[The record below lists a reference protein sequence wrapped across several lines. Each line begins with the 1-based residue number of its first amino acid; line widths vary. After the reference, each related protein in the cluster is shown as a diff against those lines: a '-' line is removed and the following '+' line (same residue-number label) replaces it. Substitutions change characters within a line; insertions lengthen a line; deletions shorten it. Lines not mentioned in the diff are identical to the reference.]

1 MLQYKNHRL
10 YYNDFSFAIPNNY
23 FLNPEA
29 ADCGAETVYLVS
41 DDMRY
46 LVELSLQFQT
56 RGAGDELAHV
66 ILDLG
71 CPVLEAMAPFSING
85 LDGYCATYT
94 SGGDY
99 YHELHLDLEDSG
111 EGMTEF
117 VVVIRTED
125 VIESKNDVAD
135 IISKISPMREG

>member
-10 YYNDFSFAIPNNY
+10 YYKDFSFAIPNNY